1 MSKELNN
8 NQVLLR
14 EIITQEYQED
24 GSFDCESSFF
34 EFFAA
39 AQVLKNQDLS
49 DEEIENGI
57 VGGGADG
64 GCDGIFVF
72 LNNELI
78 TSDQI
83 SNLSA
88 SRGSTLTLVIIQ
100 AKNTTGFGE
109 DAIMKW
115 KTTSSNL
122 LDLSKDMN
130 SFASRYSDAVR
141 DSFMLFRDSVTKLLR
156 SQIKIQIVFYYVTL
170 AADISPTVRQQVNE
184 LCDQV
189 RKLYPLANTEVLLYG
204 ADKLM
209 ELYNKEAEEAINI
222 TLADTPIALG
232 RNDEFVALV
241 NLKEYYKFITD
252 KEDKLKTNYFEANV
266 RDYQGRNAVNS
277 CIAESLANSSG
288 EDFWWLNNGVTILSE
303 KITPVTTK
311 EIVVLNPEIVNGL
324 QTSTEIYNYFSSNKD
339 KLEDEKRNL
348 LVRIIAPTSEESR
361 DNIIFATNNQTNIPK
376 STLRVTDPIH
386 LQIEMYF
393 RARGLYYDRRKNH
406 YKNQSKKHSDII
418 SVSFL
423 AQCLISIFLRK
434 PDFARARPSTLL
446 TEDDT
451 YEKLYSDKIDLA
463 IYYKTAQIGRK
474 VQLNLK
480 KTPNYSSAERGDI
493 LYYVL
498 YGVVAKALEKTN
510 VAISDFKD
518 LDADTVTDD
527 LIDTVKEKVYNKYK
541 EKGGN
546 ARVVKNSSFVD
557 DVDQTLGLK

>member
-1 MSKELNN
+1 
-8 NQVLLR
+8 VLLQ
-14 EIITQEYQED
+14 EIISQEFQED
-24 GSFDCESSFF
+24 NTFDSENSFF
-34 EFFAA
+34 EYFAA
-39 AQVLKNQDLS
+39 SQVLKNYDLT

-64 GCDGIFVF
+64 GCDGIYVF
-72 LNNELI
+72 LNNEPI
-78 TSDQI
+78 TSDQVT
-83 SNLSA
+83 NLSA
-88 SRGSTLTLVIIQ
+88 TKGSTLTLAIIQ
-100 AKNTTGFGE
+100 AKKETGFGE

-122 LDLSKDMN
+122 LDMSKDMN
-130 SFASRYSDAVR
+130 SYSQRYSDAVR
-141 DSFMLFRDSVTKLLR
+141 DSFMLFRDAVTRLLR
-156 SQIKIQIVFYYVTL
+156 SQIKMQIVYYYVSL
-170 AADISPTVRQQVNE
+170 AADISPSVKQQAGE
-184 LCDQV
+184 LCDQI
-189 RKLYPLANTEVLLYG
+189 KTLYPLASVEVSLCG
-204 ADKLM
+204 AEKLM
-209 ELYNKEAEEAINI
+209 ELYNKDAEESVNI

-232 RNDEFVALV
+232 RNDEYVALV

-252 KEDKLKTNYFEANV
+252 KEDRLKTNYFEANV

-277 CIAESLANSSG
+277 CIAESLANSTG

-303 KITPVTTK
+303 KISPVTTK
-311 EIVVLNPEIVNGL
+311 EIVILNPEIVNGL
-324 QTSTEIYNYFSSNKD
+324 QTSTEIYNFFSSNKD
-339 KLEDEKRNL
+339 KLDSEKRNV

-376 STLRVTDPIH
+376 STLRVTDSIH

-393 RARGLYYDRRKNH
+393 KARGLYYDRRKN
-406 YKNQSKKHSDII
+406 YYRNQNKKPSDII
-418 SVSFL
+418 GVSFL

-451 YEKLYSDKIDLA
+451 YEKLYSDKTDLA
-463 IYYKTAQIGRK
+463 VYYKTAQIGRK

-480 KTPNYSSAERGDI
+480 KTPNYTSAVRGDI

-498 YGVVAKALEKTN
+498 YGVIAKTLEKTD
-510 VAISDFKD
+510 VAFSDFKD
-518 LDADTVTDD
+518 LDVDIITDD
-527 LIDTVKEKVYNKYK
+527 IIDEVKEKVYAKYI

-546 ARVVKNSSFVD
+546 ARVVKNSTFVD